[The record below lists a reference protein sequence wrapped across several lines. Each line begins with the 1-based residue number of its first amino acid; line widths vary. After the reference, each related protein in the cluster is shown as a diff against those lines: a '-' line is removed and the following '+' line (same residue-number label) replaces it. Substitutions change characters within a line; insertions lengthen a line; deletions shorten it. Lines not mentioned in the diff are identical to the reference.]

1 MNEIGVFDNK
11 SEFLVNILKG
21 QMLLIRKYDIN
32 NTQQLT

>member
-1 MNEIGVFDNK
+1 MNGIGVFSNK
-11 SEFLVNILKG
+11 SDFPVNVLKG